1 MSEVDLT
8 KIILGSASWGSRY
21 GEFNEAAMALDEIPK
36 LISYARKFG
45 INEIDTAP
53 SYGDA
58 EEVIGAIPTPRTLLY
73 TKVSQRDWDN
83 GPESVQASLENSLA
97 SLRVS
102 RLRGLIFHSA
112 ESVLR
117 EPRRAEAFMRRSVE
131 DGIADQWGVSV
142 YTPKEA
148 AEIISVCR
156 PDFIQLPASVA
167 DRRFEAAGLLD
178 EMKLREIRV
187 HARSIFLQGV
197 LLQTPMS
204 LPSFLTPLETWII
217 EFQNLADQQG
227 LTRLQ
232 LCLFYVLMDVR
243 FDKVLIGVNSQNHLK
258 QILSAS
264 LGVEPT
270 TNIADLAPV
279 NQESLLDP
287 RMWRS

>member
-58 EEVIGAIPTPRTLLY
+58 EEGIGAIPTRGALLY
-73 TKVSQRDWDN
+73 TKVSRRDWDA
-83 GPESVQASLENSLA
+83 GAESVQANLENSMA

-112 ESVLR
+112 ESLLR

-148 AEIISVCR
+148 AEIIRVCR

-197 LLQTPMS
+197 LLQPPMS
-204 LPSFLTPLETWII
+204 LPSFLAPLRTWMSQ
-217 EFQNLADQQG
+217 FQKFADEQG

-232 LCLFYVLMDVR
+232 ICLFYVLMDVR
-243 FDKVLIGVNSQNHLK
+243 FDKVLIGVNSENQLR

-264 LGVEPT
+264 LGAEPSA
-270 TNIADLAPV
+270 NIADLLPV

-287 RMWRS
+287 RMWKS

>member
-1 MSEVDLT
+1 VSEVDLT

-21 GEFNEAAMALDEIPK
+21 GEFNEASMALDEIPK

-58 EEVIGAIPTPRTLLY
+58 EEGIGAIPTRGTLLY
-73 TKVSQRDWDN
+73 TKVSRRDWDA
-83 GPESVQASLENSLA
+83 GAESVQANLENSMA

-112 ESVLR
+112 ESLLR
-117 EPRRAEAFMRRSVE
+117 EPRRAEAFMRRTVE

-148 AEIISVCR
+148 AEIIRVCR

-197 LLQTPMS
+197 LLQPPMS
-204 LPSFLTPLETWII
+204 LPSFLAPLRTWMSQ
-217 EFQNLADQQG
+217 FQKFADELG

-232 LCLFYVLMDVR
+232 ICLLYVLMDVR
-243 FDKVLIGVNSQNHLK
+243 YDKVLIGVNSENQLR
-258 QILSAS
+258 QILTAS
-264 LGVEPT
+264 LRAEPSA
-270 TNIADLAPV
+270 NIADLLPV

-287 RMWRS
+287 RMWKS

>member
-21 GEFNEAAMALDEIPK
+21 GEFNEASMALDEIPK

-58 EEVIGAIPTPRTLLY
+58 EEGIGAIPTRGTLLY
-73 TKVSQRDWDN
+73 TKVSRRDWDA
-83 GPESVQASLENSLA
+83 GAESVQANLENSMA

-112 ESVLR
+112 ESLLR
-117 EPRRAEAFMRRSVE
+117 EPRRAEAFMRRTVE

-148 AEIISVCR
+148 AEIIRVCR

-197 LLQTPMS
+197 LLQPPMS
-204 LPSFLTPLETWII
+204 LPSFLAPLRTWMSQ
-217 EFQNLADQQG
+217 FQKFADELG

-232 LCLFYVLMDVR
+232 ICLLYVLMDVR
-243 FDKVLIGVNSQNHLK
+243 YDKVLIGVNSENQLR
-258 QILSAS
+258 QILTAS
-264 LGVEPT
+264 LRAEPSA
-270 TNIADLAPV
+270 NIADLLPV

-287 RMWRS
+287 RMWKS